1 MQTAI
6 VVKGR
11 LINPTIIEL
20 DEPVTATTGNV
31 EVVLRLVTPEPAE
44 TEAPK
49 PLRSLYGLWQ
59 DAGLNLSAEEID
71 EARREMWRNFPRED
85 L

>member
-11 LINPTIIEL
+11 LVNPTIDEL
-20 DEPVTATTGNV
+20 EEPVTTATTHV
-31 EVVLRLVTPEPAE
+31 EIVLRLAAPEPAE
-44 TEAPK
+44 VEAPK

-71 EARREMWRNFPRED
+71 EARHEMWRNFSRED

>member
-11 LINPTIIEL
+11 LINPTMVEL
-20 DEPVTATTGNV
+20 DEPVTAAEGNV
-31 EVVLRLVTPEPAE
+31 EVLLRLVTPEPTE
-44 TEAPK
+44 IEAPK

-71 EARREMWRNFPRED
+71 EARHEMWRNFPRED

>member
-1 MQTAI
+1 MQSAI

-11 LINPTIIEL
+11 LINPTIVEL
-20 DEPVTATTGNV
+20 DEPVTATNGNV
-31 EVVLRLVTPEPAE
+31 EVLLRLVAPEPAE
-44 TEAPK
+44 EQEPK

-59 DAGLNLSAEEID
+59 DAKLNLSAEEID
-71 EARREMWRNFPRED
+71 EARREILRGPG

>member
-11 LINPTIIEL
+11 LINPTMIEL
-20 DEPVTATTGNV
+20 EEPVTTATGNV

-71 EARREMWRNFPRED
+71 EARHEMWRNFPRED

>member
-20 DEPVTATTGNV
+20 EEPVTVTTGNI
-31 EVVLRLVTPEPAE
+31 EVVLRLATPEPAE
-44 TEAPK
+44 AEAPK

-59 DAGLNLSAEEID
+59 DAGINLSTEEID

-85 L
+85 I

>member
-1 MQTAI
+1 MKTTLAREKERTEMQTAI

-20 DEPVTATTGNV
+20 EEPVTTAMGNV

-44 TEAPK
+44 AEAPK
-49 PLRSLYGLWQ
+49 PRGRYTAYGRTP
-59 DAGLNLSAEEID
+59 ASTSALK
-71 EARREMWRNFPRED
+71 R
-85 L
+85 

>member
-20 DEPVTATTGNV
+20 DEPVTATTGSV